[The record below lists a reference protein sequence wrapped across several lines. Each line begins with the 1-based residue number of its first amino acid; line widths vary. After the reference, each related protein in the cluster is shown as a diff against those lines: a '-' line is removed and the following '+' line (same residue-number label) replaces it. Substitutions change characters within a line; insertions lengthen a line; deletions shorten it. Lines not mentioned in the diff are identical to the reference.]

1 MGRAPNPGAPQRVS
15 AHVVPKAPASPAPA
29 AQNVRVPTDALAV
42 PVAEEEDEKTTIE
55 SGGWE
60 EEASTTVEQGEVADR
75 LRALGLEQAKRPNTG
90 ITSTNGDSVTD
101 EPTVD
106 DQRGAAALAMLPPPK
121 IARLLIT
128 QGNDL
133 GQAIEVRPGKTYTIG
148 RGIDNDLVLT
158 DMTVSRKHFDL
169 RNDDGAWV
177 LADRG
182 SGNGTLVNNHLE
194 DAPFV
199 LATGD
204 VIEIGNTI
212 FRFEQPNGIPREP
225 PSFGG
230 ADEDLELSTMSG
242 TPVSEPATPDQ
253 LMTPVSRPK
262 TLPPPAPR
270 TRPRP
275 PSNRPGSGYGLERPS
290 QPSRPPSVPP
300 IAAASSPTLAPL
312 PGMSAFQ
319 LPPPSL
325 SQQPATTL
333 PLPQMVSR
341 APMQPATLLEP
352 PLKSLGST
360 IAAQVPT
367 MQPAHPARLPFAY
380 PNGPGQ
386 SGELPRQ
393 RQSAILPGVTVVPSA
408 PGREAPSTALVS
420 PSAYSNG
427 QPAMVPQQRYTPP
440 LALTRRMKMAL
451 AATAVALFAAVAT
464 IAIVRGSIGDAV
476 PSLTGAPS
484 SARPGSGAAVEP
496 ARDPKTRPADPP
508 GSLKTAAPR
517 TPAIPTTSAA
527 QPPARPDKITPIVTP
542 IMPATGSGAATTSGA
557 SSGSGTSGGSTAG
570 SGAPTAGPAT
580 PVSPESPATPRSA
593 PAAQPSSPTTA
604 TAVPQTEKIAP
615 DKKTPRRND
624 RNDRNDRSE
633 KKIDKRPPPKDDRAD
648 KIEIESPPPRKHSGR
663 TLQDIK
669 SEAGVLYRR
678 KDFGG
683 AAAIA
688 TAGVSSTSG
697 IDAQELKTMAAI
709 YGQLGKTY
717 SVGMAPGTKATDAFV
732 ALNRAINFDREV
744 GGAYV
749 AEVQE
754 KLVVVASRAAMLYM
768 AARDYE
774 AAFQAV
780 KMSDSLGSTSPS
792 NKTVREKL
800 DAVAGDLYRSAQ
812 AELSSDRES
821 AKQKLRQILGMVEPR
836 NPLHAKATKLLNGP

>member
-15 AHVVPKAPASPAPA
+15 AHVVPKVPAFPAPA
-29 AQNVRVPTDALAV
+29 TQGLRAPTDALAV
-42 PVAEEEDEKTTIE
+42 PVADEEDEKTTIE

-75 LRALGLEQAKRPNTG
+75 LRALGLDQPKRPNTG
-90 ITSTNGDSVTD
+90 ITSTHGDSVSD
-101 EPTVD
+101 DPTVD
-106 DQRGAAALAMLPPPK
+106 DQRGAAALAMLPPPR
-121 IARLLIT
+121 IARLVIT

-182 SGNGTLVNNHLE
+182 SGNGTLVNQHLE
-194 DAPFV
+194 DTPFV

-230 ADEDLELSTMSG
+230 SDDDLELSTMSG
-242 TPVSEPATPDQ
+242 TPVSESEPATPDR

-262 TLPPPAPR
+262 TLPPPAPL

-275 PSNRPGSGYGLERPS
+275 PSNRPGSGYGLERPG
-290 QPSRPPSVPP
+290 QPRPPSVPP
-300 IAAASSPTLAPL
+300 IAAVSATALAPPQAMPAL
-312 PGMSAFQ
+312 Q

-325 SQQPATTL
+325 SQQPPATTL
-333 PLPQMVSR
+333 AMPQMASR

-352 PLKSLGST
+352 PLKSLGPT
-360 IAAQVPT
+360 MPGHLPT
-367 MQPAHPARLPFAY
+367 MQTAHPARLPFAY
-380 PNGPGQ
+380 PSSPGQ

-408 PGREAPSTALVS
+408 SGREAPSTALVA
-420 PSAYSNG
+420 PIAYSSG
-427 QPAMVPQQRYTPP
+427 QPAMVPQQGYPPP

-451 AATAVALFAAVAT
+451 AAAAVALFAAVAT
-464 IAIVRGSIGDAV
+464 IAIVRGSSGDAI
-476 PSLTGAPS
+476 PTLTGARS
-484 SARPGSGAAVEP
+484 GARPGSGAAVEP
-496 ARDPKTRPADPP
+496 ARAANAKPADPP
-508 GSLKTAAPR
+508 GSLKPSGPRAPA
-517 TPAIPTTSAA
+517 TPTSAA
-527 QPPARPDKITPIVTP
+527 TPPAAKPEKITPIVTP
-542 IMPATGSGAATTSGA
+542 IMPPIMPATGSGSATGSGAPGP
-557 SSGSGTSGGSTAG
+557 SGSTSV
-570 SGAPTAGPAT
+570 AT
-580 PVSPESPATPRSA
+580 PSP
-593 PAAQPSSPTTA
+593 QPDRVASVT
-604 TAVPQTEKIAP
+604 P
-615 DKKTPRRND
+615 DKKTPRRTD
-624 RNDRNDRSE
+624 RNE

-648 KIEIESPPPRKHSGR
+648 RIEIESPPPRKHSGR
-663 TLQDIK
+663 TLQEIK

-678 KDFGG
+678 KDFSG

-688 TAGVSSTSG
+688 TAGVAAMTG

-749 AEVQE
+749 AEMQE
-754 KLVVVASRAAMLYM
+754 KLVVIASRAAMLYM
-768 AARDYE
+768 AAKDYE

-780 KMSDSLGSTSPS
+780 KVSDSLGSTSPS
-792 NKTVREKL
+792 NKTVRDKL
-800 DAVAGDLYRSAQ
+800 DAVAGDLYRTAQ
-812 AELSSDRES
+812 AELASDRES
-821 AKQKLRQILGMVEPR
+821 AKQKLRQILGMVDPR